1 VQVFGFD
8 GSKSTSARTVTSV
21 IGYVDPGTGERYML
35 VIHQAILVPKMK
47 VNLLGLMQLRD
58 HGILANDEPKHMVLS
73 PTEDHHCIKI
83 PGSKDKCELS
93 IPLLIKGVISYF
105 PTWKPTMQEYE
116 ETPSDRVLELTSEN
130 VDWDPQV
137 ETRFEE
143 QEEVMLSSSRL
154 PRKTNE
160 MDATHRMVASLHS
173 QQEHDLPEPIFGIA
187 LAGATVSSLSTKD
200 WLHGVGPEDLAKR
213 WNIGIKTAT
222 QTVKVTTQKGVR
234 TVLHPTLARRFRT
247 KDRQLRYRRLSC
259 EMFTDTLEASQVS
272 WLRRNKFAQVF
283 ATQFG

>member
-1 VQVFGFD
+1 
-8 GSKSTSARTVTSV
+8 
-21 IGYVDPGTGERYML
+21 ML

-58 HGILANDEPKHMVLS
+58 HGILVNDKPKHMVPS

-93 IPLLIKGVISYF
+93 IPLLIKGVFSYF

-143 QEEVMLSSSRL
+143 QEEVMLSSARL
-154 PRKTNE
+154 PRKTNS
-160 MDATHRMVASLHS
+160 MDATYRMVASSIPSKSMTFLSLFLELHW
-173 QQEHDLPEPIFGIA
+173 QELQFHLYLPRTGYMELDL
-187 LAGATVSSLSTKD
+187 
-200 WLHGVGPEDLAKR
+200 
-213 WNIGIKTAT
+213 KT
-222 QTVKVTTQKGVR
+222 
-234 TVLHPTLARRFRT
+234 
-247 KDRQLRYRRLSC
+247 
-259 EMFTDTLEASQVS
+259 
-272 WLRRNKFAQVF
+272 
-283 ATQFG
+283 